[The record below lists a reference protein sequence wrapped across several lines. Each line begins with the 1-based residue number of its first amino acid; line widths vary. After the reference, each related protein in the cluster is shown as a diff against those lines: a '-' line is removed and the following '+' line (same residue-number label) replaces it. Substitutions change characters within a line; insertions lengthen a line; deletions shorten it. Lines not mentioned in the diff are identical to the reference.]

1 MTVKDKKETLKK
13 ALELFDNTDF
23 DLITQT
29 LPS

>member
-23 DLITQT
+23 DLITQI
-29 LPS
+29 